1 VANDQSSNVVPVSPR
16 GSAAAIPPDFAGRV
30 ERLFLPRPGPLS
42 RAGLIVGGLGC
53 TALGA
58 GVYGAWLRPEAIS
71 GAGVFLLSGLAACA
85 LAWVLSTRHPPEVRV
100 GALGVTLGDPTEAT
114 RWAWCDITRLHVVGD
129 RLRIETSGAPLE
141 LSLTSHGPAAARVL
155 SEAALRIGGRVDI
168 SPRVQER
175 LPSLAD
181 TDGEI
186 VPAGR
191 LQIAGRKCLAS
202 GTSLTVE
209 SDAQLCDNCAALYH
223 RQHAPAQCVSCGHA
237 LAAPSRGKGAL
248 AAS

>member
-1 VANDQSSNVVPVSPR
+1 VANDQSPNAVPSPR
-16 GSAAAIPPDFAGRV
+16 GSAAPVLPDFAGRV
-30 ERLFLPRPGPLS
+30 ERLFLPRPGTLA
-42 RAGLIVGGLGC
+42 RAALIVGGVGC
-53 TALGA
+53 VALGA
-58 GVYGAWLRPEAIS
+58 GVYGAWLRPEAVS
-71 GAGVFLLSGLAACA
+71 GAGVFLLVGLGACA
-85 LAWVLSTRHPPEVRV
+85 LAAVLSTRHPPEVRV
-100 GALGVTLGDPTEAT
+100 GALGVLLGDPREAK
-114 RWAWCDITRLHVVGD
+114 RWAWCDITRVHVVGE

-141 LSLTSHGPAAARVL
+141 LSLTEHGPAVARLL

-175 LPSLAD
+175 LPALTD

-202 GTSLTVE
+202 GTSLTFE

-237 LAAPSRGKGAL
+237 LAAASRASGTL